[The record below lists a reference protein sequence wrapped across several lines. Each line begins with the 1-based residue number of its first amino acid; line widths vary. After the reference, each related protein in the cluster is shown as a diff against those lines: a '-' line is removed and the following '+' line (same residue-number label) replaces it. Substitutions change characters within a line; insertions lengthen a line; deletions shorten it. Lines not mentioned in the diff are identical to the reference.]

1 MQRSRTK
8 PSPYEHLDLHEAF
21 DRQDEDLDRT
31 FTRLRQEKR
40 SHGAG
45 NGQKR
50 PLLEHEVQRN
60 IASELEKDGYL
71 VIRINSSTQI
81 AESGTRLSSYR
92 VVNINATSGHADLV
106 VYRNGRAWM
115 LEVKRDKRGKKSE
128 SQERFATCCRRYGV
142 PYAIVTT
149 IDEARAFIA
158 TTVEAEYG

>member
-1 MQRSRTK
+1 MQRSRTE
-8 PSPYEHLDLHEAF
+8 PSPYEHFELHEAF

-31 FTRLRQEKR
+31 FARLRQEKR
-40 SHGAG
+40 RGAAA

-142 PYAIVTT
+142 PYAIVTSAA
-149 IDEARAFIA
+149 EARQFIGQSF
-158 TTVEAEYG
+158 EDIP

>member
-1 MQRSRTK
+1 MQRSRTE
-8 PSPYEHLDLHEAF
+8 PSPYEHFELHEAF

-31 FTRLRQEKR
+31 FARLRKEKR
-40 SHGAG
+40 RGGAA

-142 PYAIVTT
+142 PYAIVTSAA
-149 IDEARAFIA
+149 EARQFIGQSF
-158 TTVEAEYG
+158 EDIP

>member
-1 MQRSRTK
+1 MQR
-8 PSPYEHLDLHEAF
+8 PNFDDLNLTLAEIAQAHE
-21 DRQDEDLDRT
+21 DEDIRT
-31 FTRLRQEKR
+31 WTRQREEKR
-40 SHGAG
+40 RGGAG
-45 NGQKR
+45 NGQKA
-50 PLLEHEVQRN
+50 PLLEHQVQKQ
-60 IASELEKDGYL
+60 IASALENDGFM

-142 PYAIVTT
+142 PYAIVTSAA
-149 IDEARAFIA
+149 EARQFIGQ
-158 TTVEAEYG
+158 TFEDIP